1 MTVCLLLLQQQKQST
16 VQNMHGARGG
26 TGNGLR
32 GGVADRHTLSTLAQV
47 QTLLS
52 GPASSDTAEGNSARV
67 IARAV
72 HQLSSPD
79 PALRS
84 AGLRRIV
91 SLFGEEYGLLIAT
104 VVLLV
109 AQLR

>member
-1 MTVCLLLLQQQKQST
+1 MS
-16 VQNMHGARGG
+16 HP
-26 TGNGLR
+26 R

-47 QTLLS
+47 QSLL
-52 GPASSDTAEGNSARV
+52 ASPNDTAEGNSARI

-72 HQLSSPD
+72 HQLSSTD
-79 PALRS
+79 TAARS
-84 AGLRRIV
+84 AGLRKIV

>member
-1 MTVCLLLLQQQKQST
+1 
-16 VQNMHGARGG
+16 MHGGG
-26 TGNGLR
+26 GGSASGGLR
-32 GGVADRHTLSTLAQV
+32 GGVADPHTLSTLAQV

-52 GPASSDTAEGNSARV
+52 SPASSNTAEGNSARV

-79 PALRS
+79 PVLRS